1 MTMLSF
7 KQGESNYDKKE
18 ACQRGCTWMIK
29 FSHCLNFGYRECGIV
44 FSVQTQNGCTR
55 CTQEEKSVNFHAFSR
70 RVSFPFTYGKAIFR
84 ESRRLKKSKFSP
96 RMATTVTLAN

>member
-18 ACQRGCTWMIK
+18 ACQRGCTWTIK

-44 FSVQTQNGCTR
+44 FSVQT
-55 CTQEEKSVNFHAFSR
+55 
-70 RVSFPFTYGKAIFR
+70 
-84 ESRRLKKSKFSP
+84 
-96 RMATTVTLAN
+96 